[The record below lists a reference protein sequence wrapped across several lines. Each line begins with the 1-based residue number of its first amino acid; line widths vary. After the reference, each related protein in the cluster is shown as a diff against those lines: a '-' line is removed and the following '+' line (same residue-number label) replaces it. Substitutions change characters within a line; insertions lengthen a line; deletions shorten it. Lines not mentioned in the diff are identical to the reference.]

1 MEQEKLTNYK
11 LKTLGRFFLLV
22 GLVFLVIVAVYLN
35 TEGHNIGV
43 AAIILIIGI
52 LINVVGNILI
62 FEAKNEREESV

>member
-1 MEQEKLTNYK
+1 
-11 LKTLGRFFLLV
+11 
-22 GLVFLVIVAVYLN
+22 VAVYLN

>member
-11 LKTLGRFFLLV
+11 LKTLGRFFQLL

-43 AAIILIIGI
+43 AAMILMIAIF
-52 LINVVGNILI
+52 INVIGNILI
-62 FEAKNEREESV
+62 F

>member
-1 MEQEKLTNYK
+1 MEQEQLTNYK
-11 LKTLGRFFLLV
+11 LKTLGRFLLLV

-52 LINVVGNILI
+52 LISVIGNILI
-62 FEAKNEREESV
+62 FEAKI

>member
-52 LINVVGNILI
+52 LISVVGNILI